1 MSNRRTEHD
10 YESDELLM
18 NDDFEFDDVTDD
30 DDVQEERAARPR
42 SFNMDMRHRIEERL
56 EERRLKRELNDY
68 ESFDLEGDDDDIL
81 H

>member
-1 MSNRRTEHD
+1 MSNRRAETE

-18 NDDFEFDDVTDD
+18 NDDYEVEDGLEE
-30 DDVQEERAARPR
+30 DVQEEKAARAR
-42 SFNMDMRHRIEERL
+42 GFNMDMRHRIEDRL

-68 ESFDLEGDDDDIL
+68 EFFELAEDEDVL

>member
-56 EERRLKRELNDY
+56 EERRLMRELNDY